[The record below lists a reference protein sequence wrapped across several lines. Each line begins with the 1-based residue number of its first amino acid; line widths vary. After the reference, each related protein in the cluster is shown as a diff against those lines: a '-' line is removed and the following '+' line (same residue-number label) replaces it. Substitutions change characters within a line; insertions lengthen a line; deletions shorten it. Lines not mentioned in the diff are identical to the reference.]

1 MFNKE
6 IKMINKK
13 IFKAIKIVKEV
24 LKNLQI

>member
-13 IFKAIKIVKEV
+13 MFKAIKIVKEV